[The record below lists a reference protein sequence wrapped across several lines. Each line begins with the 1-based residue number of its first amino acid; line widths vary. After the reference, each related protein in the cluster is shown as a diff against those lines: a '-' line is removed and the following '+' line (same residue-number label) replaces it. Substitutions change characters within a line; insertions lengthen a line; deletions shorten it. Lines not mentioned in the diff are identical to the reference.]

1 MNAAR
6 SPMTPF
12 RTILFAADFSENSR
26 EAFSVACSLARE
38 DKTRLYVFAAADPDW
53 VAEDP
58 VFIGQSAALFYKKAE
73 NAQRLNVLK
82 EKLRDDY
89 APAQPI
95 DVEYEARD
103 GEAADAIVAK
113 AREIGADLIVMGTHG
128 RTGVSWLL
136 TGSVATAVLRR
147 ADCTV
152 LALRSS
158 VHMRKADGARVIV
171 HPTDF
176 SENSHVA
183 LEVARSLAVDHG
195 ARLVIIHV
203 TPPAILMDGT
213 VAGEVDPAA
222 FRAALDDLRARYDGP
237 DLKYPIET
245 RLILGSA
252 REEILAAANEIG
264 CDLIVMGTHG
274 RGALGRLLLGS
285 VAESVLPRAN
295 FPVMVVRSPAN
306 AAATQPEKP
315 VEQRLVSVF

>member
-6 SPMTPF
+6 SSKTPF

-38 DKTRLYVFAAADPDW
+38 DKTRLHVFAAADPDW

-58 VFIGQSAALFYKKAE
+58 VFVAQGSAVFYKKADNE
-73 NAQRLNVLK
+73 QRLRMLR
-82 EKLRDDY
+82 EKLRDEY
-89 APAQPI
+89 APALPI
-95 DVEYEARD
+95 DVEFDAKD
-103 GEAADAIVAK
+103 GEPAETIVAK

-136 TGSVATAVLRR
+136 SGSVATAVLRR

-158 VHMRKADGARVIV
+158 VQMRKGDGARVIV

-176 SENSHVA
+176 SENSRAA
-183 LEVARSLAVDHG
+183 LEVARALAVDHG

-213 VAGEVDPAA
+213 VAGEIDPAA
-222 FRAALDDLRARYDGP
+222 YRTALEDLRARYDGP

-245 RLILGSA
+245 RLILGSD

-274 RGALGRLLLGS
+274 RSALGRLLMGS

-295 FPVMVVRSPAN
+295 CPVMVVKSPAK
-306 AAATQPEKP
+306 AVATQPEKP
-315 VEQRLVSVF
+315 VEQRMVSVF